1 MRFLPQVE
9 RPDQPVSLH
18 DKYFYTAASVFIFMA
33 ASQLPLY
40 GFKPGMGID
49 PFYWVGMAFA
59 SNWGTLTTFGILP
72 VFVPEFLV
80 PVCISRILKVSS
92 RTPEGRMLLDGAH
105 KVVGICTNIV
115 MVIIFMLV
123 YAILVKVDTCT
134 AVVMM
139 LQLFFSGVVVLYLDE
154 VLKKGYGLL
163 PSISLFTA
171 TNICV
176 SVLWKAFSPSY
187 VTYYHEQGAQFEGAV
202 IAWVHLLV
210 TGTDKFSATCQAFC
224 RQNLPNV
231 TNLLVTC
238 LFCLIAL
245 FFQSFYV
252 ALPVKLL
259 DCAQFTYRLKF
270 SYISYAAIIL
280 QQVVVTYLL
289 VISEVLYVIF
299 CALVDLHGRSNG
311 SSKTIGICRRGD
323 GIFYYLTAPPTLIDL
338 QRDPVHVF
346 LYIVIV
352 LSACAYFS
360 VIWTRC
366 CMTSRRF
373 LHDMLGED
381 VQLPGPDT
389 MSDDEFQS
397 CIAKGAC
404 LGGICVGLLIVLSDF
419 AGLCGSGMGI
429 LLAVAAVYPYFEGV
443 RAEDIGVFGL

>member
-1 MRFLPQVE
+1 
-9 RPDQPVSLH
+9 
-18 DKYFYTAASVFIFMA
+18 
-33 ASQLPLY
+33 
-40 GFKPGMGID
+40 
-49 PFYWVGMAFA
+49 
-59 SNWGTLTTFGILP
+59 
-72 VFVPEFLV
+72 
-80 PVCISRILKVSS
+80 
-92 RTPEGRMLLDGAH
+92 MLLDGAH

-171 TNICV
+171 TNIC
-176 SVLWKAFSPSY
+176 
-187 VTYYHEQGAQFEGAV
+187 
-202 IAWVHLLV
+202 
-210 TGTDKFSATCQAFC
+210 
-224 RQNLPNV
+224 
-231 TNLLVTC
+231 
-238 LFCLIAL
+238 
-245 FFQSFYV
+245 SFYV